1 MKKILFFLSISIMAN
16 LLEAQD
22 FSFGGFFPVWSQT
35 GRISDKLN
43 YNFFIATTVDAFK
56 ETESGV
62 EYPAAD
68 LNLCIQSSII
78 YVIDANWNVAASYTI
93 KQSF

>member
-1 MKKILFFLSISIMAN
+1 MKHKTLALA
-16 LLEAQD
+16 D
-22 FSFGGFFPVWSQT
+22 FFPVWNQT

-43 YNFFIATTVDAFK
+43 YKFFIATTVDAFK